1 MGRATGKLPRI
12 RAASRWRVIAVGA
25 CLLAGAA
32 ACSSGSSSTSSP
44 QATSATQQSSAP
56 ASTASASAAA
66 TSATPS
72 APGANTAAAF
82 AGSVTNYQQ
91 FTGGSGKA
99 NPSLSP
105 VTIGWVNEQGGP
117 PSQTFPQATL
127 AAQATV
133 KFINTELGG
142 VHGHPVQLSTC
153 FIAAVEAQGTTC
165 GDQMVN
171 TKGVEVIAEGIAAV
185 GNASMYG
192 VVNGAIATLVGVSA
206 DPADDTG
213 KNVFELEGS
222 GASATVAFGPFLHSQ
237 YPNDKTIAIA
247 YQNLPGAV
255 PISQAIQKS
264 AQGAGFTVTMIP
276 YSATATDLLGQAT
289 QMEQAQITIPD
300 CGFVDCPLMAK
311 AMSQI
316 GASKP
321 ALSVPL
327 WTALPGVA
335 YPGGD
340 LPHWIAGEATANLA
354 STQDPGVAAY
364 FAAIEKYGLTQ
375 ANAFNPFSGIA
386 FGNLLLAAKI
396 MNEIPFS
403 ALSPSAIAAKLH
415 TYTGPMPLGPT
426 TINCTG
432 SLYPADKNSCS
443 DYDQFY
449 AYEGHGQW
457 KLLEGWTN

>member
-1 MGRATGKLPRI
+1 MVRLTGKSRRV
-12 RAASRWRVIAVGA
+12 RAGASWRAVAVGA

-32 ACSSGSSSTSSP
+32 ACSSSSSSGSS
-44 QATSATQQSSAP
+44 ASSAP
-56 ASTASASAAA
+56 SSAAASAAA
-66 TSATPS
+66 SGAAGGASSSPTSAGT
-72 APGANTAAAF
+72 NTAAAF

-91 FTGGSGKA
+91 YVGASGA
-99 NPSLSP
+99 ASSSLAP

-117 PSQTFPQATL
+117 PNESFPEATR

-133 KFINTELGG
+133 KYINSQLGG
-142 VHGHPVQLSTC
+142 IHGHPVKLDTC
-153 FIAAVEAQGTTC
+153 FIAGVEAQGTTC

-171 TKGVEVIAEGIAAV
+171 TKGISVIAEGIDAT

-192 VVNGAIATLVGVSA
+192 VVNGQIPTLVGVSA

-222 GASATVAFGPFLHSQ
+222 GTSATVAFGPFLKAQ
-237 YPNDKTIAIA
+237 YPSDKTVAIA
-247 YQNLPGAV
+247 YQNIPGAT

-264 AQGAGFTVTMIP
+264 AQQAGFTVSMIP
-276 YSATATDLLGQAT
+276 YSATATDLIAQAT
-289 QMEQAQITIPD
+289 QMEQAQITVPD

-311 AMSQI
+311 AMSEI

-327 WTALPGVA
+327 WTDLPGKS

-364 FAAIEKYGLTQ
+364 FKTIEGAGLAQADAIS
-375 ANAFNPFSGIA
+375 PFSGIA
-386 FGNLLLAAKI
+386 FGSLLLAVKL
-396 MNEIPFS
+396 MDEIPYS
-403 ALSPSAIAAKLH
+403 SITPAAVTAKLKS
-415 TYTGPMPLGPT
+415 YIGPIPLGPT
-426 TINCTG
+426 SINCTG
-432 SLYPADKNSCS
+432 KLYPATTNVCS
-443 DYDQFY
+443 DYDQFWQY
-449 AYEGHGQW
+449 MGQGQW

>member
-1 MGRATGKLPRI
+1 MTRFTGMRHGI
-12 RAASRWRVIAVGA
+12 RAGSGWRLVAIGAVLVVG
-25 CLLAGAA
+25 GAA
-32 ACSSGSSSTSSP
+32 ACSSSSSSSSSSSTP
-44 QATSATQQSSAP
+44 ATSAPATSS
-56 ASTASASAAA
+56 T
-66 TSATPS
+66 TSAT
-72 APGANTAAAF
+72 TAASPSSAGTSTAQAF
-82 AGSVTNYQQ
+82 SGSVTNYQQ
-91 FTGGSGKA
+91 FVGGSGKA
-99 NPSLSP
+99 NMSLSP

-133 KFINTELGG
+133 KFINDALGG

-171 TKGVEVIAEGIAAV
+171 TKGVEVIAEGIDAV

-192 VVNGAIATLVGVSA
+192 VVNGAISTLVGVSA

-213 KNVFELEGS
+213 KSVFELEGS
-222 GASATVAFGPFLHSQ
+222 GASATVAFGPFLRSQ

-255 PISQAIQKS
+255 PISQAIEKS
-264 AQGAGFTVTMIP
+264 AQSSGFTVTMIP
-276 YSATATDLLGQAT
+276 YSSTATDLIAQAT
-289 QMEQAQITIPD
+289 QMEQAQITVPD
-300 CGFVDCPLMAK
+300 CGFVDCPEMAK
-311 AMSQI
+311 AMSEI

-327 WTALPGVA
+327 WTDLPGAA

-364 FAAIEKYGLTQ
+364 FKTIEQYGLSF
-375 ANAFNPFSGIA
+375 ANAINPFSGVA
-386 FGNLLLAAKI
+386 FGNLLLATKI

-403 ALSPSAIAAKLH
+403 SLSPSAITAKLH

-432 SLYPADKNSCS
+432 TLYPADPNSCS

-449 AYEGHGQW
+449 EYLGHNQW

>member
-1 MGRATGKLPRI
+1 VA
-12 RAASRWRVIAVGA
+12 AVGA

-32 ACSSGSSSTSSP
+32 ACSSSASSSSAPSSSSTGSSSTGSSSTGASP
-44 QATSATQQSSAP
+44 TSAGSNTSS
-56 ASTASASAAA
+56 
-66 TSATPS
+66 
-72 APGANTAAAF
+72 AF

-91 FTGGSGKA
+91 FVGASGAADK
-99 NPSLSP
+99 SLSP

-117 PSQTFPQATL
+117 PSETFPQATL

-133 KFINTELGG
+133 KYINSQLGG

-153 FIAAVEAQGTTC
+153 YIAAVEAQGTTC

-171 TKGVEVIAEGIAAV
+171 TKGIEVIAEGIDAV

-192 VVNGAIATLVGVSA
+192 VVNGAISTLVGVSA

-222 GASATVAFGPFLHSQ
+222 GASATVAFGPFLRSQ
-237 YPNDKTIAIA
+237 YPSDKTIAIA

-264 AQGAGFTVTMIP
+264 AQQSGFTVTMIP
-276 YSATATDLLGQAT
+276 YSSTATDLIAQAT
-289 QMEQAQITIPD
+289 QMEQAQITVPD

-311 AMSQI
+311 AMSEI

-327 WTALPGVA
+327 WTDLPGQA
-335 YPGGD
+335 YPGSD
-340 LPHWIAGEATANLA
+340 LPKWIAGEATANLA

-364 FAAIEKYGLTQ
+364 FKTIEGVGLSQ
-375 ANAFNPFSGIA
+375 ANAINPFAGVA
-386 FGNLLLAAKI
+386 FGNLLLAVKI
-396 MNEIPFS
+396 MDQIPFAS
-403 ALSPSAIAAKLH
+403 LSPAAITAKLK
-415 TYTGPMPLGPT
+415 TYTGAMPLGPA

-432 SLYPADKNSCS
+432 TLYPADKNSCS

-449 AYEGHGQW
+449 EYEGHGQW

>member
-1 MGRATGKLPRI
+1 MVRFTGMSRRI
-12 RAASRWRVIAVGA
+12 PSGSRWRAAAVGA

-32 ACSSGSSSTSSP
+32 ACSSGSNSSSTSAP
-44 QATSATQQSSAP
+44 AATS
-56 ASTASASAAA
+56 SAAA
-66 TSATPS
+66 SSAASSASSPTSAGTS
-72 APGANTAAAF
+72 TAAAF

-91 FTGGSGKA
+91 YVGGSGAA

-117 PSQTFPQATL
+117 PSETFPQATL

-133 KFINTELGG
+133 KLINSQLGG
-142 VHGHPVQLSTC
+142 VHGHPVQLATC

-171 TKGVEVIAEGIAAV
+171 TKGVEVIAEGIDAV

-192 VVNGAIATLVGVSA
+192 VVNGAISTLVGVSA

-222 GASATVAFGPFLHSQ
+222 GVSATVAFGPFLRAQ
-237 YPNDKTIAIA
+237 YPNDKTVAIA

-264 AQGAGFTVTMIP
+264 AQQAGFTVTMIP
-276 YSATATDLLGQAT
+276 YSSTATDLIAQAT
-289 QMEQAQITIPD
+289 QMEQAQITVPD

-311 AMSQI
+311 AMSEI
-316 GASKP
+316 GATKP

-327 WTALPGVA
+327 WTDLPGVA
-335 YPGGD
+335 FPGGD

-364 FAAIEKYGLTQ
+364 DQAIEANGLSA
-375 ANAFNPFSGIA
+375 ANAINPFSGIA
-386 FGNLLLAAKI
+386 FGSLLLATKV

-403 ALSPSAIAAKLH
+403 SLSPSAITAKLKA
-415 TYTGPMPLGPT
+415 YTGPIPLGPT

-432 SLYPADKNSCS
+432 TLYPADPNSCS

-449 AYEGHGQW
+449 EYLGHGQW
-457 KLLEGWTN
+457 KLLEGWSN

>member
-1 MGRATGKLPRI
+1 VA
-12 RAASRWRVIAVGA
+12 AVGA

-32 ACSSGSSSTSSP
+32 ACSSSGSSSAAP
-44 QATSATQQSSAP
+44 P
-56 ASTASASAAA
+56 ASSSAAA
-66 TSATPS
+66 SSPAAGSSTTASPTSAGS
-72 APGANTAAAF
+72 NTASAF

-91 FTGGSGKA
+91 FAGGSGAA
-99 NPSLSP
+99 NSSLSP

-117 PSQTFPQATL
+117 PSQTFPEATR

-133 KFINTELGG
+133 KFINSQLGG
-142 VHGHPVQLSTC
+142 VHGHPVKLSTC
-153 FIAAVEAQGTTC
+153 YIAAVEAQGTTC

-171 TKGVEVIAEGIAAV
+171 TKGVEVIAEGLDAV

-192 VVNGAIATLVGVSA
+192 VVNGSIPTLVGVSA

-222 GASATVAFGPFLHSQ
+222 GTSATVAFGPFLRSQ
-237 YPNDKTIAIA
+237 YPNDKTVAIA

-264 AQGAGFTVTMIP
+264 AQQAGFTVTMIP
-276 YSATATDLLGQAT
+276 YSSTATDLIAQAT
-289 QMEQAQITIPD
+289 QMEQAQITVPD

-311 AMSQI
+311 AMSEI

-327 WTALPGVA
+327 WTDLPGQA

-340 LPHWIAGEATANLA
+340 LPKWIAGEATANLA
-354 STQDPGVAAY
+354 STQDPGVSAY
-364 FAAIEKYGLTQ
+364 FQTIKANGLSQADAIS
-375 ANAFNPFSGIA
+375 PFAGVA
-386 FGNLLLAAKI
+386 FGSLLLATKV
-396 MNEIPFS
+396 MNQIPFS
-403 ALSPSAIAAKLH
+403 SLSPSAITAKLKS
-415 TYTGPMPLGPT
+415 YVGPIPLGPT

-449 AYEGHGQW
+449 EYAGSGQW

>member
-1 MGRATGKLPRI
+1 MAHRRRRSLPSGRSGGLQLQFKLKLHPGEHRRELDGVEPRDVGERHDVALLGRGEHGDRLRRLGYQLPAVRRRLRRGQLVAVAGHDRLGE
-12 RAASRWRVIAVGA
+12 RAGRPAV
-25 CLLAGAA
+25 
-32 ACSSGSSSTSSP
+32 
-44 QATSATQQSSAP
+44 
-56 ASTASASAAA
+56 
-66 TSATPS
+66 
-72 APGANTAAAF
+72 
-82 AGSVTNYQQ
+82 
-91 FTGGSGKA
+91 
-99 NPSLSP
+99 
-105 VTIGWVNEQGGP
+105 
-117 PSQTFPQATL
+117 QTFPQATL

-133 KFINTELGG
+133 KFINSQLGG

-171 TKGVEVIAEGIAAV
+171 TKGVEVIAEGIDAV

-192 VVNGAIATLVGVSA
+192 VVNGAIPTLVGVSA

-222 GASATVAFGPFLHSQ
+222 GASATVAFGPFLRSQ

-264 AQGAGFTVTMIP
+264 AQASGFTVTMIP
-276 YSATATDLLGQAT
+276 YSSTATDLIAQAT
-289 QMEQAQITIPD
+289 QMEQAQITVPD

-311 AMSQI
+311 AMSEI

-327 WTALPGVA
+327 WTDLPGAA

-364 FAAIEKYGLTQ
+364 FKTIEANGLSA
-375 ANAFNPFSGIA
+375 ANAINPFSGVA
-386 FGNLLLAAKI
+386 FGSLLLADKM

-403 ALSPSAIAAKLH
+403 SLSPSAITAKLK

-426 TINCTG
+426 TINCSGT
-432 SLYPADKNSCS
+432 LYPADKNSCS

-449 AYEGHGQW
+449 EYAGPRAVEAA
-457 KLLEGWTN
+457 